1 MTDTG
6 CEVVV
11 LNPLKMAG
19 KKTNRVPT
27 GLDAGV
33 LVAVA
38 VEVTVGVAV
47 AVSEPFGVSVIVGL
61 AVGVGELVGVPVDVG
76 VLVWVG
82 VDDVR
87 SSTTTQ
93 PTIPCV
99 A

>member
-38 VEVTVGVAV
+38 
-47 AVSEPFGVSVIVGL
+47 EPLGVSVIVGL
-61 AVGVGELVGVPVDVG
+61 AVAVGELVGVPVEVGEPVG
-76 VLVWVG
+76 VVT
-82 VDDVR
+82 
-87 SSTTTQ
+87 S
-93 PTIPCV
+93 
-99 A
+99 